1 MIARSACLV
10 VVDPH
15 PQPLPLKEGEG
26 GLTDDAVLCDVI
38 G

>member
-1 MIARSACLV
+1 MIARNACFV
-10 VVDPH
+10 VVAPH

-26 GLTDDAVLCDVI
+26 GLTDDAVLCDAI